1 MFMQLD
7 EATNTRRHTVLTI
20 SNIQAMETEDAEDRQ
35 SRDSTLLHHQGCSEE
50 RDGEGG
56 LEAHRRSEQ
65 SLTITNQLGL
75 SAAETD
81 C

>member
-1 MFMQLD
+1 MLMQLD
-7 EATNTRRHTVLTI
+7 ETTNRRHTALTI
-20 SNIQAMETEDAEDRQ
+20 SNIQAMETEDAQARQ
-35 SRDSTLLHHQGCSEE
+35 SGDSTLLHHQWCSEE

-56 LEAHRRSEQ
+56 LEAHRHSEQ
-65 SLTITNQLGL
+65 ALTITNQLGL